1 MRSVERLLLFLL
13 SRLLGLLCLLRFLRH
28 VTLRPSQ
35 KLARCKSTS
44 TCIDAEYTTFA
55 KFIVRASKK
64 VNDRAHRAEGGGSI
78 NILRRALAPP
88 LTFALQRLAHLL
100 EFLQRC
106 LLDSRKLQAQRFQ
119 LADDR
124 RTDHH
129 TRKPFVIGR
138 NDVPWRRR
146 RRGVPH
152 DVLIHRHISR
162 P

>member
-1 MRSVERLLLFLL
+1 MYSVIERRTSGTILMRHEVGRTTTSFSSFPSSWPSLPSSL
-13 SRLLGLLCLLRFLRH
+13 SSPCY
-28 VTLRPSQ
+28 PPSSQ

-129 TRKPFVIGR
+129 TRKPFVIG
-138 NDVPWRRR
+138 
-146 RRGVPH
+146 
-152 DVLIHRHISR
+152 
-162 P
+162 

>member
-35 KLARCKSTS
+35 KLVQCKSTS

-64 VNDRAHRAEGGGSI
+64 VNDVPHRDEGGSTRT
-78 NILRRALAPP
+78 LRRALAAP
-88 LTFALQRLAHLL
+88 LAFALKRLAHVL
-100 EFLQRC
+100 ELLQRC
-106 LLDSRKLQAQRFQ
+106 LVGSRKLHAECFQR
-119 LADDR
+119 ADDCR
-124 RTDHH
+124 ADHH

-138 NDVPWRRR
+138 NDVPWR
-146 RRGVPH
+146 
-152 DVLIHRHISR
+152 HRC
-162 P
+162 

>member
-64 VNDRAHRAEGGGSI
+64 VNDRAHRDERGGSI
-78 NILRRALAPP
+78 NILRRPLAPP
-88 LTFALQRLAHLL
+88 LPFPLPPHPHLL
-100 EFLQRC
+100 
-106 LLDSRKLQAQRFQ
+106 
-119 LADDR
+119 
-124 RTDHH
+124 
-129 TRKPFVIGR
+129 KP
-138 NDVPWRRR
+138 
-146 RRGVPH
+146 
-152 DVLIHRHISR
+152 LHR
-162 P
+162 

>member
-64 VNDRAHRAEGGGSI
+64 VNDGQAIATKAASTR
-78 NILRRALAPP
+78 ILRRALAPS
-88 LTFALQRLAHLL
+88 LAFALQRLAHLL
-100 EFLQRC
+100 ELLQRC
-106 LLDSRKLQAQRFQ
+106 LVGSRKL
-119 LADDR
+119 
-124 RTDHH
+124 
-129 TRKPFVIGR
+129 
-138 NDVPWRRR
+138 
-146 RRGVPH
+146 
-152 DVLIHRHISR
+152 
-162 P
+162 

>member
-64 VNDRAHRAEGGGSI
+64 VNDRAHRDEGGGQSTFFVARL
-78 NILRRALAPP
+78 LRPLPSLSSALRTCLNSSNDAFSTRGNCKPSVSSLLTIAEPITTRAN
-88 LTFALQRLAHLL
+88 HL
-100 EFLQRC
+100 
-106 LLDSRKLQAQRFQ
+106 
-119 LADDR
+119 
-124 RTDHH
+124 
-129 TRKPFVIGR
+129 
-138 NDVPWRRR
+138 
-146 RRGVPH
+146 
-152 DVLIHRHISR
+152 
-162 P
+162 